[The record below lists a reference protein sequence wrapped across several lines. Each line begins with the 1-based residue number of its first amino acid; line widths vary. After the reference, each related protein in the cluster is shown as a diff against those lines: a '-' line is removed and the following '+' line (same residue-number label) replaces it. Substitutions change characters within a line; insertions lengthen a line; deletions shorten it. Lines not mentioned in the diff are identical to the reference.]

1 MAEDLIPNQIIM
13 LVTLLLG
20 ILCIYASDLQVIG
33 GVLGIIASVLATVYG
48 TNTMRHIGKYSLGTG
63 VPSIAYMLAAVALVG
78 YISALIISLYLDIS
92 MLFPILAIVIV
103 TILSFIISLICKYV
117 FKIQVEILSKSFI
130 SISIASLLLMMGMS
144 SLIAQTYNASVIYE
158 QIIQN
163 GIILLLMIMAVM
175 AIQNPYN
182 SCMGPNEEQYRTLS
196 LSCSNAFLMLMITS
210 IISMINTQYWIL
222 YLLISMLGWVIFFKQ
237 YVVYTKQQAASIK
250 TFGLWPKN
258 DGDD

>member
-1 MAEDLIPNQIIM
+1 MAEDLVPNQIIM
-13 LVTLLLG
+13 LVTILLG

>member
-13 LVTLLLG
+13 LVTIVLG
-20 ILCIYASDLQVIG
+20 MLCIYASDLRVIG
-33 GVLGIIASVLATVYG
+33 GVLGIIVSVLATVYG

-63 VPSIAYMLAAVALVG
+63 VPSITYMLTAVALVG
-78 YISALIISLYLDIS
+78 YISSLIISLYLDIS
-92 MLFPILAIVIV
+92 MLFPILAIIIV
-103 TILSFIISLICKYV
+103 TVLSFIISLICRYI

-144 SLIAQTYNASVIYE
+144 SLIAQTYDASVIYE

-175 AIQNPYN
+175 AIQNPFN

-222 YLLISMLGWVIFFKQ
+222 YLLISMLGWVIFFRQ
-237 YVVYTKQQAASIK
+237 YVIYTKQQAASIK

-258 DGDD
+258 DGDG

>member
-13 LVTLLLG
+13 LVTILLG

-130 SISIASLLLMMGMS
+130 SISIASLL
-144 SLIAQTYNASVIYE
+144 
-158 QIIQN
+158 
-163 GIILLLMIMAVM
+163 
-175 AIQNPYN
+175 
-182 SCMGPNEEQYRTLS
+182 
-196 LSCSNAFLMLMITS
+196 
-210 IISMINTQYWIL
+210 
-222 YLLISMLGWVIFFKQ
+222 
-237 YVVYTKQQAASIK
+237 
-250 TFGLWPKN
+250 
-258 DGDD
+258 

>member
-13 LVTLLLG
+13 LVTILLG